1 MNPRIIVKVLLCV
14 ALAVVAG
21 CATNL
26 HKPTTA
32 ANAGTTALV
41 AYSIAGAGVGQYLA
55 LPFCATPAVYPCKTP
70 ALNQQLATADTAAYN
85 AAVAADNAAGNA
97 QLKAASDHANAQL
110 RQSVINANASA
121 KGSN

>member
-1 MNPRIIVKVLLCV
+1 MIRIVALSVLL
-14 ALAVVAG
+14 AVTG
-21 CATNL
+21 CSTNL

-55 LPFCATPAVYPCKTP
+55 LPFCATPPVYPCKTP

>member
-1 MNPRIIVKVLLCV
+1 MKSFTLSLALV
-14 ALAVVAG
+14 ALLSLAG
-21 CATNL
+21 CAESL

-55 LPFCATPAVYPCKTP
+55 LPFCAAPAVYPCKTP

-121 KGSN
+121 NGSN